1 MKVYFYALMAM
12 SLITTQINADEP
24 ATDSAENADE
34 IVVTSSILNPSRIL
48 NPLYV
53 IDGDEIE
60 DNATTSLGEA
70 VDSYLGVSIADY
82 GAAVGQPIIR
92 GMSGPRVKV
101 LKNGLVNRDV
111 SGLGADHLND
121 IDLNDLQQVEIIKGP
136 SSLLYANGTS
146 GGIINVVDNCIAPED
161 FTTQEFIAGLETQSV
176 NDGDS
181 QFFNYKNN
189 LNGFNVNVGYKKSE
203 FGNFDIPNDAIMHD
217 EDHEGHDEHEGEEE
231 LSYLENSDL
240 EIESTKFGISR
251 AGEWGHIGISVDNHE
266 SMYGIPYHGEHSDEE
281 GHDDH
286 DEHEGE
292 DDHEGDDD
300 HHDEHEGEDDHDEH
314 EGERIFST
322 TDQESFTIKGLYN
335 VNGSLI
341 NSVTYNYRDTDYSLI
356 EAHAEEEG
364 HDEHEGEEHEEH
376 APTVFSNDATEYGAI
391 FDLSNDNFIQKI
403 SLNFVDE
410 DSSIVGEEAFMNP
423 ANNEEFTIGY
433 FVSADLDMFYLD
445 AGFRLDQID
454 RTGSVTDED
463 HGDID
468 NYSIDDTTNSF
479 ALNLGR
485 DLSDTLDV
493 NFGFASVER
502 LPSVIELFMNGPHM
516 ATGRLE
522 TGNPNLQ
529 SETSNN
535 FDITFNYE
543 SGDFFAYASF
553 YVNDVDNYI
562 TLQDELDGHDD
573 HDDDDHG
580 DEHGDDD
587 HDDDHGDEHGDD
599 DHDDHAEHANLIHAD
614 YVQEDAEFRGYEFEF
629 GRTFRLGSG
638 DLRLSFG
645 RDDVNAEFSDG
656 HNVPRINP
664 ARNIYSLSYVEN
676 DWVFKLSLKD
686 VEKQD
691 DIGEGESVTDSYQ
704 MLNTRLTKTYNLN
717 GAGELKVSIFGSNLL
732 DEVARNHSSFVKKQ
746 VPLAGRN
753 YGAKFSYKF

>member
-12 SLITTQINADEP
+12 SLITTQINADESSP
-24 ATDSAENADE
+24 ESAENVE
-34 IVVTSSILNPSRIL
+34 EVEVTASILNPSRII

-53 IDGDEIE
+53 IDGSEIE
-60 DNATTSLGEA
+60 DDATTSLGEA

-92 GMSGPRVKV
+92 GMSGPRVKI
-101 LKNGLVNRDV
+101 LKNGMVNRDV
-111 SGLGADHLND
+111 SGLGVDHLND
-121 IDLNDLQQVEIIKGP
+121 IDLNDIEQIEIVKGP
-136 SSLLYANGTS
+136 SSLLYANGTI
-146 GGIINVVDNCIAPED
+146 GGIINVVDNCIAEGNYD
-161 FTTQEFIAGLETQSV
+161 KQEFIAGLETQSV
-176 NDGDS
+176 NDGDV
-181 QFFNYKNN
+181 QHLNYKNN
-189 LNGFNVNVGYKKSE
+189 IAGFNVNFGYKNSE
-203 FGNFDIPNDAIMHD
+203 FGNFDIPDGAVMHD
-217 EDHEGHDEHEGEEE
+217 EDHEGHDEHEEEEE
-231 LSYLENSDL
+231 LSYIENSDL

-251 AGEWGHIGISVDNHE
+251 AGAWGYFGVSVDNLE
-266 SMYGIPYHGEHSDEE
+266 SVYGIPYHGEHADEHGDE
-281 GHDDH
+281 HDDH
-286 DEHEGE
+286 D
-292 DDHEGDDD
+292 DDHGDDHDDD
-300 HHDEHEGEDDHDEH
+300 HAGDDHDDDDHGDEH

-322 TDQESFTIKGLYN
+322 TDSESLTVKGLYN
-335 VNGSLI
+335 LNGNLV
-341 NSVTYNYRDTDYSLI
+341 NSVTYNYRDTDYTLT

-364 HDEHEGEEHEEH
+364 HDEHEEEGHEEH

-433 FVSADLDMFYLD
+433 FMSADLDNFYLD
-445 AGFRLDQID
+445 AGFRIDQID

-468 NYSIDDTTNSF
+468 YYSIDDDTNSF
-479 ALNLGR
+479 ALSLGR
-485 DLSDTLDV
+485 DLSDSLDV
-493 NFGFASVER
+493 NFGFSSVER

-522 TGNPNLQ
+522 TGNPNLN

-535 FDITFNYE
+535 FDITFNFDN
-543 SGDFFAYASF
+543 GDFYAYASF
-553 YVNDVDNYI
+553 YINDVDNYI
-562 TLQDELDGHDD
+562 TLMDELDDHDD
-573 HDDDDHG
+573 HDDDHG
-580 DEHGDDD
+580 DEHGDDH
-587 HDDDHGDEHGDD
+587 HDDDHGDDHGDD

-629 GRTFRLGSG
+629 GRTFSLGSG
-638 DLRLSFG
+638 DLTLSFG

-664 ARNIYSLSYVEN
+664 SRNIYSLSYVEN

-686 VEKQD
+686 VEKQN

-704 MLNTRLTKTYNLN
+704 MLNTRLTKTFNLS
-717 GAGELKVSIFGSNLL
+717 GPGELKVSIFGSNLL

>member
-1 MKVYFYALMAM
+1 MKVHFYALMAM
-12 SLITTQINADEP
+12 SLIITQINANESSP
-24 ATDSAENADE
+24 ESTENVE
-34 IVVTSSILNPSRIL
+34 EVEVTASILNPNRII

-53 IDGDEIE
+53 IDGSEIE
-60 DNATTSLGEA
+60 DDATTSLGEA

-92 GMSGPRVKV
+92 GMSGPRVKI
-101 LKNGLVNRDV
+101 LKNGMVNRDV
-111 SGLGADHLND
+111 SGLGVDHLND
-121 IDLNDLQQVEIIKGP
+121 IDLNDIQQIEIVKGP
-136 SSLLYANGTS
+136 SSLLYANGTI
-146 GGIINVVDNCIAPED
+146 GGIINVVDNCIAEGNYD
-161 FTTQEFIAGLETQSV
+161 KQEFIAGLETQSV
-176 NDGDS
+176 NDGDV
-181 QFFNYKNN
+181 QHLNYKNN
-189 LNGFNVNVGYKKSE
+189 IAGFNVNFGYKNSE
-203 FGNFDIPNDAIMHD
+203 FGNFDIPDGAVMHD
-217 EDHEGHDEHEGEEE
+217 EDHEGHDEHEEEEE
-231 LSYLENSDL
+231 LSYIENSDL

-251 AGEWGHIGISVDNHE
+251 AGDWGYFGVSVDNLE
-266 SMYGIPYHGEHSDEE
+266 SIYGIPYHGEHDDEHGDE
-281 GHDDH
+281 HDDH
-286 DEHEGE
+286 D
-292 DDHEGDDD
+292 DDHGDDHDDD
-300 HHDEHEGEDDHDEH
+300 HADDDHDDDDHGDEH

-322 TDQESFTIKGLYN
+322 TDSESLTVKGLYN
-335 VNGSLI
+335 LNGNLV
-341 NSVTYNYRDTDYSLI
+341 NSVTYNYRDTDYTLT

-364 HDEHEGEEHEEH
+364 HDEHEEEEHEEH

-433 FVSADLDMFYLD
+433 FMSADLDNFYLD
-445 AGFRLDQID
+445 AGFRIDQID

-468 NYSIDDTTNSF
+468 YYSIDDDTNSF
-479 ALNLGR
+479 ALSLGR
-485 DLSDTLDV
+485 DLSDSLDV
-493 NFGFASVER
+493 NFGFSSVER

-522 TGNPNLQ
+522 TGNPNLN

-535 FDITFNYE
+535 FDITFNFDN
-543 SGDFFAYASF
+543 GDFYAYASF
-553 YVNDVDNYI
+553 YINDVDNYI
-562 TLQDELDGHDD
+562 TLMDELDDHDD
-573 HDDDDHG
+573 HDDDHG

-587 HDDDHGDEHGDD
+587 HDDDHGDDHGDD

-629 GRTFRLGSG
+629 GRTFSLGSG
-638 DLRLSFG
+638 DLTLSFG

-664 ARNIYSLSYVEN
+664 SRNIYSLSYVEN

-686 VEKQD
+686 VEKQN
-691 DIGEGESVTDSYQ
+691 DIGEGESITDSYQ
-704 MLNTRLTKTYNLN
+704 MLNTRLTKTFNLS
-717 GAGELKVSIFGSNLL
+717 GPGELKVSIFGSNLL

>member
-12 SLITTQINADEP
+12 SLTITQLNADESS
-24 ATDSAENADE
+24 DLNSSDADE

-92 GMSGPRVKV
+92 GMSGPRVKI
-101 LKNGLVNRDV
+101 LKNGMVNRDV

-121 IDLNDLQQVEIIKGP
+121 IDLNDLQQVEIVKGP

-181 QFFNYKNN
+181 QYFNFKDN

-203 FGNFDIPNDAIMHD
+203 FGNFDIPDDAVMHD

-251 AGEWGHIGISVDNHE
+251 AGEWGYVGISVDNHE

-286 DEHEGE
+286 D
-292 DDHEGDDD
+292 DDHGDEHGDDD
-300 HHDEHEGEDDHDEH
+300 HDDDHGDEHADDDHDEH

-335 VNGSLI
+335 LNSNLI
-341 NSVTYNYRDTDYSLI
+341 NSVTYNYRDTEYSLT

-479 ALNLGR
+479 ALSLGR

-493 NFGFASVER
+493 NFGLASVER
-502 LPSVIELFMNGPHM
+502 LPSVIELFMNGPHL

-535 FDITFNYE
+535 IDITFNYE

-573 HDDDDHG
+573 HDDDHG

-587 HDDDHGDEHGDD
+587 HDDDHGDEHADD
-599 DHDDHAEHANLIHAD
+599 NHDDHGEFENLIHAD

-629 GRTFRLGSG
+629 GRTFTLGSG

-676 DWVFKLSLKD
+676 DWVFKIDLKD
-686 VEKQD
+686 VEKQN
-691 DIGEGESVTDSYQ
+691 DIAEGETVTDSYQ
-704 MLNTRLTKTYNLN
+704 MLNTRLTKTFNIS

-732 DEVARNHSSFVKKQ
+732 DEAARNHSSFVKKQ

>member
-1 MKVYFYALMAM
+1 MKVHFYALMAM

-53 IDGDEIE
+53 IDGDEIQ

-70 VDSYLGVSIADY
+70 VDGYLGVSIADY

-136 SSLLYANGTS
+136 SSLLYANGTI

-161 FTTQEFIAGLETQSV
+161 FTTQEFVAGLETQSV

-181 QFFNYKNN
+181 QFFNYKDN

-251 AGEWGHIGISVDNHE
+251 AGEWGYFGISVDNHE
-266 SMYGIPYHGEHSDEE
+266 SMYGIPYHGEHE
-281 GHDDH
+281 
-286 DEHEGE
+286 DEHG
-292 DDHEGDDD
+292 
-300 HHDEHEGEDDHDEH
+300 DEHGDEDGDEHGDEHGDEDGHDEH

-335 VNGSLI
+335 LNGNLI
-341 NSVTYNYRDTDYSLI
+341 KSVTYNYRDTDYSLI

-364 HDEHEGEEHEEH
+364 HDEHAGEDEHL
-376 APTVFSNDATEYGAI
+376 PTVFSNDATEYGAI

-403 SLNFVDE
+403 ALNFVDE
-410 DSSIVGEEAFMNP
+410 DSSIVGEEKFMEP
-423 ANNEEFTIGY
+423 ANNEEFTLGY
-433 FVSADLDMFYLD
+433 FVSTDLDMFYLD
-445 AGFRLDQID
+445 AGFRIDQIE
-454 RTGSVTDED
+454 RTGSVADKE

-468 NYSIDDTTNSF
+468 SYTIDDDTNSF

-485 DLSDTLDV
+485 DLSDSLDV
-493 NFGFASVER
+493 SFGFASVER

-522 TGNPNLQ
+522 TGNPNLE

-573 HDDDDHG
+573 DEHG
-580 DEHGDDD
+580 DEHGD
-587 HDDDHGDEHGDD
+587 EF
-599 DHDDHAEHANLIHAD
+599 ANLIHAD

-645 RDDVNAEFSDG
+645 RDDVNAEFTDG

-691 DIGEGESVTDSYQ
+691 DIGEGETVTDSYQ
-704 MLNTRLTKTYNLN
+704 MLNTRLTKTFDIS
-717 GAGELKVSIFGSNLL
+717 GAGDLKVSIFGSNLL
-732 DEVARNHSSFVKKQ
+732 DEAARNHSSFVKKQ

-753 YGAKFSYKF
+753 YGAKFIYNF

>member
-1 MKVYFYALMAM
+1 MAM

-70 VDSYLGVSIADY
+70 VDGYLGVSIADY

-121 IDLNDLQQVEIIKGP
+121 IDLNDLQQIEIIKGP
-136 SSLLYANGTS
+136 SSLLYANGTI

-181 QFFNYKNN
+181 QFFNYKDN

-251 AGEWGHIGISVDNHE
+251 AGEWGYFGISVDNHE

-281 GHDDH
+281 GHDD
-286 DEHEGE
+286 
-292 DDHEGDDD
+292 
-300 HHDEHEGEDDHDEH
+300 HDEHEGEDDHDEH

-479 ALNLGR
+479 ALSLGR

-562 TLQDELDGHDD
+562 TLQDELDGHDGHDD

-599 DHDDHAEHANLIHAD
+599 DHDDHDEFANLIHAD
-614 YVQEDAEFRGYEFEF
+614 YVQKDAEFRGYEFEF

-645 RDDVNAEFSDG
+645 RDDVNAEFTDG

-691 DIGEGESVTDSYQ
+691 DIGVGETVTDSYQ
-704 MLNTRLTKTYNLN
+704 MLNTRLTKTFDIS
-717 GAGELKVSIFGSNLL
+717 GAGDLKVSIFGSNLL
-732 DEVARNHSSFVKKQ
+732 DEAARNHSSFVKKQ

-753 YGAKFSYKF
+753 YGAKFVYNF

>member
-1 MKVYFYALMAM
+1 MKVHFYALMAM

-24 ATDSAENADE
+24 AMDSAKNVDE
-34 IVVTSSILNPSRIL
+34 VVVTSSILNPSRIL

-53 IDGDEIE
+53 IDGDEIQ

-70 VDSYLGVSIADY
+70 VDGYLGVSIADY

-181 QFFNYKNN
+181 QFFNYKDN

-251 AGEWGHIGISVDNHE
+251 AGEWGYVGISVDNHE

-292 DDHEGDDD
+292 DD
-300 HHDEHEGEDDHDEH
+300 HDEHEGEDDHDEH

-391 FDLSNDNFIQKI
+391 FDLSNDSFIQKI

-479 ALNLGR
+479 ALSLGR

-573 HDDDDHG
+573 HDDDHG

-599 DHDDHAEHANLIHAD
+599 DHDDHDEFANLLHAD

-645 RDDVNAEFSDG
+645 RDDVNAEFTDG

-691 DIGEGESVTDSYQ
+691 DIGEGETVTDSYQ
-704 MLNTRLTKTYNLN
+704 MLNTRLTKTFDIS
-717 GAGELKVSIFGSNLL
+717 GAGDLKVSIFGSNLL
-732 DEVARNHSSFVKKQ
+732 DEAARNHSSFVKKQ

-753 YGAKFSYKF
+753 YGAKFVYNF

>member
-1 MKVYFYALMAM
+1 MKVHFYALMAM

-24 ATDSAENADE
+24 AMDSAKNVDE
-34 IVVTSSILNPSRIL
+34 VVVTSSILNPSRIL

-70 VDSYLGVSIADY
+70 VDGYLGVSIADY

-181 QFFNYKNN
+181 QFFNYKDN

-203 FGNFDIPNDAIMHD
+203 FGNFDIPSDAIMHD

-251 AGEWGHIGISVDNHE
+251 AGEWGYFGISVDNHE

-292 DDHEGDDD
+292 DD
-300 HHDEHEGEDDHDEH
+300 HDEHEGEDDHDEH

-364 HDEHEGEEHEEH
+364 HDEHEGEEHEDEEHEEH

-479 ALNLGR
+479 ALSLGR

-587 HDDDHGDEHGDD
+587 HDDHDEF
-599 DHDDHAEHANLIHAD
+599 ANLIHAD

-645 RDDVNAEFSDG
+645 RDDVNAEFTDG

-691 DIGEGESVTDSYQ
+691 DIGEGETVTDSYQ
-704 MLNTRLTKTYNLN
+704 MLNTRLTKTFDIS
-717 GAGELKVSIFGSNLL
+717 GAGDLKVSIFGSNLL
-732 DEVARNHSSFVKKQ
+732 DEAARNHSSFVKKQ

-753 YGAKFSYKF
+753 YGAKFVYNF

>member
-1 MKVYFYALMAM
+1 MKVHFYALMAM

-24 ATDSAENADE
+24 AMDSAKNVDE
-34 IVVTSSILNPSRIL
+34 VVVTSSILNPSRIL

-70 VDSYLGVSIADY
+70 VDGYLGVSIADY

-181 QFFNYKNN
+181 QFFNYKDN

-251 AGEWGHIGISVDNHE
+251 AGEWGYVGISVDNHE

-292 DDHEGDDD
+292 DD
-300 HHDEHEGEDDHDEH
+300 HDEHEGEDDHDEH

-479 ALNLGR
+479 ALSLGR

-587 HDDDHGDEHGDD
+587 DHGDEHGDD
-599 DHDDHAEHANLIHAD
+599 DHDDHDEFANLIHAD

-645 RDDVNAEFSDG
+645 RDDVNAEFTDG

-691 DIGEGESVTDSYQ
+691 DIGEGETVTDSYQ
-704 MLNTRLTKTYNLN
+704 MLNTRLTKTFDIS
-717 GAGELKVSIFGSNLL
+717 GAGDLKVSIFGSNLL
-732 DEVARNHSSFVKKQ
+732 DEAARNHSSFVKKQ

-753 YGAKFSYKF
+753 YGAKFVYNF

>member
-1 MKVYFYALMAM
+1 MKVHFYALMAM
-12 SLITTQINADEP
+12 SLISTQIQANESSI
-24 ATDSAENADE
+24 DSAENVE
-34 IVVTSSILNPSRIL
+34 EVEVTASILNPSRII

-53 IDGDEIE
+53 IDGSEIE
-60 DNATTSLGEA
+60 DDATTSLGEA

-92 GMSGPRVKV
+92 GMSGPRVKI
-101 LKNGLVNRDV
+101 LKNGMVNRDV
-111 SGLGADHLND
+111 SGLGVDHLND
-121 IDLNDLQQVEIIKGP
+121 IDLNDIQQVEIVKGP
-136 SSLLYANGTS
+136 SSLLYANGTI
-146 GGIINVVDNCIAPED
+146 GGIINVVDNCIIEENLD
-161 FTTQEFIAGLETQSV
+161 KQEFIAGLETQSV
-176 NDGDS
+176 NDGDV
-181 QFFNYKNN
+181 QHFNYKNN
-189 LNGFNVNVGYKKSE
+189 IGGFNVNFGYKNSE
-203 FGNFDIPNDAIMHD
+203 FGNFDVPDGAVMHD
-217 EDHEGHDEHEGEEE
+217 EDHEGHDEHEEEEE
-231 LSYLENSDL
+231 LSYIENSDL

-251 AGEWGHIGISVDNHE
+251 AGDWGYFGVSVDNLE
-266 SMYGIPYHGEHSDEE
+266 SIYGIPYHGEHDDEHGDE
-281 GHDDH
+281 HDDH
-286 DEHEGE
+286 D
-292 DDHEGDDD
+292 DDHGDDHDDHADDD
-300 HHDEHEGEDDHDEH
+300 HDDDDHGDEH

-322 TDQESFTIKGLYN
+322 TDSESLTVKGLYN
-335 VNGSLI
+335 LNGNLV
-341 NSVTYNYRDTDYSLI
+341 NSVTYNYRDTDYTLT

-364 HDEHEGEEHEEH
+364 HDEHEEEEHEEH

-433 FVSADLDMFYLD
+433 FMSADLDNFYLD
-445 AGFRLDQID
+445 AGFRIDQID

-468 NYSIDDTTNSF
+468 YYSIDDDTNSF
-479 ALNLGR
+479 ALSLGR
-485 DLSDTLDV
+485 DLSDSLDV
-493 NFGFASVER
+493 NFGFSSVER

-522 TGNPNLQ
+522 TGNPNLN

-535 FDITFNYE
+535 FDITFNFDN
-543 SGDFFAYASF
+543 GDFYAYASF
-553 YVNDVDNYI
+553 YINDVDNYI
-562 TLQDELDGHDD
+562 TLMDELDDHDD
-573 HDDDDHG
+573 HDDDHG

-587 HDDDHGDEHGDD
+587 HDDDHGDDHGDD

-629 GRTFRLGSG
+629 GRTFSLGSG
-638 DLRLSFG
+638 DLTLSFG

-664 ARNIYSLSYVEN
+664 SRNIYSLSYVEN

-686 VEKQD
+686 VEKQN

-704 MLNTRLTKTYNLN
+704 MLNTRLTKH
-717 GAGELKVSIFGSNLL
+717 SI
-732 DEVARNHSSFVKKQ
+732 
-746 VPLAGRN
+746 
-753 YGAKFSYKF
+753 

>member
-12 SLITTQINADEP
+12 SLTITQLNADESS
-24 ATDSAENADE
+24 DLNSSDADE

-92 GMSGPRVKV
+92 GMSGPRVKI
-101 LKNGLVNRDV
+101 LKNGMVNRDV

-121 IDLNDLQQVEIIKGP
+121 IDLNDLQQVEIVKGP

-181 QFFNYKNN
+181 QYFNFKDN

-203 FGNFDIPNDAIMHD
+203 FGNFDIPDDAVMHD

-251 AGEWGHIGISVDNHE
+251 AGEWGYVGISVDNHE

-286 DEHEGE
+286 D
-292 DDHEGDDD
+292 DDHGDEHGDDD
-300 HHDEHEGEDDHDEH
+300 HDDDHGDEHADDDHDEH

-335 VNGSLI
+335 LNSNLI
-341 NSVTYNYRDTDYSLI
+341 NSVTYNYRDTEYSLT

-479 ALNLGR
+479 ALSLGR

-493 NFGFASVER
+493 NFGLASVER
-502 LPSVIELFMNGPHM
+502 LPSVIELFMNGPHL

-535 FDITFNYE
+535 IDITFNYE

-573 HDDDDHG
+573 HDDD
-580 DEHGDDD
+580 
-587 HDDDHGDEHGDD
+587 HGDEHGDD
-599 DHDDHAEHANLIHAD
+599 DHDDHGEFENLIHAD

-629 GRTFRLGSG
+629 GRTFTLGSG

-676 DWVFKLSLKD
+676 DWVFKIDLKD
-686 VEKQD
+686 VEKQN
-691 DIGEGESVTDSYQ
+691 DIAEGETMTDSYQ
-704 MLNTRLTKTYNLN
+704 MLNTRLTKTFNIS

-732 DEVARNHSSFVKKQ
+732 DEAARNHSSFVKKQ

>member
-1 MKVYFYALMAM
+1 MKVHFYALMAM

-24 ATDSAENADE
+24 AMDSAKNVDE
-34 IVVTSSILNPSRIL
+34 VVVTSSILNPSRIL

-53 IDGDEIE
+53 IDGDEIQ

-70 VDSYLGVSIADY
+70 VDGYLGVSIADY

-181 QFFNYKNN
+181 QFFNYKDN

-251 AGEWGHIGISVDNHE
+251 AGEWGYFGISVDNHE

-292 DDHEGDDD
+292 DD
-300 HHDEHEGEDDHDEH
+300 HDEHEGEDDHDEH

-341 NSVTYNYRDTDYSLI
+341 NSVTYNYRDTDYSLT

-364 HDEHEGEEHEEH
+364 HDEHEDEEHEEH

-479 ALNLGR
+479 ALSLGR

-587 HDDDHGDEHGDD
+587 DHGDEHGDD
-599 DHDDHAEHANLIHAD
+599 DHDDHDEFANLIHAD

-645 RDDVNAEFSDG
+645 RDDVNAEFTDG

-691 DIGEGESVTDSYQ
+691 DIGEGETVTDSYQ
-704 MLNTRLTKTYNLN
+704 MLNTRLTKTFDIS
-717 GAGELKVSIFGSNLL
+717 GAGDLKVSIFGSNLL
-732 DEVARNHSSFVKKQ
+732 DEAARNHSSFVKKQ

-753 YGAKFSYKF
+753 YGAKFVYNF

>member
-1 MKVYFYALMAM
+1 MKVHFYALMAM

-24 ATDSAENADE
+24 ATDPAENADE

-60 DNATTSLGEA
+60 NNATTSLGEA
-70 VDSYLGVSIADY
+70 VDGYLGVSIADY

-92 GMSGPRVKV
+92 GMSGPRVKI

-161 FTTQEFIAGLETQSV
+161 FTTQEFIVGLETQSV

-181 QFFNYKNN
+181 QFFNYKDN

-203 FGNFDIPNDAIMHD
+203 FGNFDIPNDAIMHE

-231 LSYLENSDL
+231 LSYIENSDL

-251 AGEWGHIGISVDNHE
+251 AGEWGYFGISVDNHE

-292 DDHEGDDD
+292 DEHEGD
-300 HHDEHEGEDDHDEH
+300 DEH

-335 VNGSLI
+335 VNGNLI

-364 HDEHEGEEHEEH
+364 HDEHEDEEHEEH

-403 SLNFVDE
+403 ALNFVDE
-410 DSSIVGEEAFMNP
+410 DSSIAGEEAFMNP

-479 ALNLGR
+479 ALSLGR

-645 RDDVNAEFSDG
+645 RDDVNAEFNDG

-691 DIGEGESVTDSYQ
+691 DIGEGETVTDSYQ
-704 MLNTRLTKTYNLN
+704 MLNTRLTKTFDIS
-717 GAGELKVSIFGSNLL
+717 GAGDLKVSIFGSNLL
-732 DEVARNHSSFVKKQ
+732 DEAARNHSSFVKKQ
-746 VPLAGRN
+746 VPLAGRS
-753 YGAKFSYKF
+753 YGAKFVYNF

>member
-1 MKVYFYALMAM
+1 MKVHFYALMAM

-24 ATDSAENADE
+24 AMDSAKNVDE
-34 IVVTSSILNPSRIL
+34 VVVTSSILNPSRIL

-53 IDGDEIE
+53 IDGDEIQ

-70 VDSYLGVSIADY
+70 VDGYLGVSIADY

-181 QFFNYKNN
+181 QFFNYKDN

-251 AGEWGHIGISVDNHE
+251 AGEWGYVGISVDNHE

-292 DDHEGDDD
+292 DD
-300 HHDEHEGEDDHDEH
+300 HDEHEGEDDHDEH

-376 APTVFSNDATEYGAI
+376 APTVFSNAATEYGAI

-479 ALNLGR
+479 ALSLGR

-573 HDDDDHG
+573 HDDDHG

-599 DHDDHAEHANLIHAD
+599 DHDDHDEFANLIHAD

-691 DIGEGESVTDSYQ
+691 DIGEGETVTDSYQ
-704 MLNTRLTKTYNLN
+704 MLNTRLTKTFDIS
-717 GAGELKVSIFGSNLL
+717 GAGDLKVSIFGSNLL
-732 DEVARNHSSFVKKQ
+732 DEAARNHSSFVKKQ

-753 YGAKFSYKF
+753 YGAKFVYNF

>member
-1 MKVYFYALMAM
+1 MKVHFYALMAM
-12 SLITTQINADEP
+12 SLIITQINADEP
-24 ATDSAENADE
+24 ATDSAENVE
-34 IVVTSSILNPSRIL
+34 QVEVTVSILNPSRII

-53 IDGDEIE
+53 IDGSEIE
-60 DNATTSLGEA
+60 DDATTSLGEA

-92 GMSGPRVKV
+92 GMSGPRVKI
-101 LKNGLVNRDV
+101 LKNGMVNRDV
-111 SGLGADHLND
+111 SGLGVDHLND
-121 IDLNDLQQVEIIKGP
+121 IDLNDIEQIEIVKGP
-136 SSLLYANGTS
+136 SSLLYANGTI
-146 GGIINVVDNCIAPED
+146 GGIINVVDNCIAEGNYD
-161 FTTQEFIAGLETQSV
+161 KQEFVAGLETQSV
-176 NDGDS
+176 NDGDV
-181 QFFNYKNN
+181 QHFNYKNN
-189 LNGFNVNVGYKKSE
+189 IAGFNVNVGYKNSE
-203 FGNFDIPNDAIMHD
+203 FGNFDVPDGAVMHD
-217 EDHEGHDEHEGEEE
+217 EDHEGHDEHEEEEE
-231 LSYLENSDL
+231 LSYIENSDL
-240 EIESTKFGISR
+240 EMESTKFGISR
-251 AGEWGHIGISVDNHE
+251 AGDWGYFGVSADNLE
-266 SMYGIPYHGEHSDEE
+266 SIYGIPYHGEHGDE
-281 GHDDH
+281 HDDH
-286 DEHEGE
+286 D
-292 DDHEGDDD
+292 DDHGDDHDDHADDD
-300 HHDEHEGEDDHDEH
+300 HDDDDHGDEH

-322 TDQESFTIKGLYN
+322 TDQETLTVKGLYN
-335 VNGSLI
+335 LNGNLVNSF
-341 NSVTYNYRDTDYSLI
+341 TYNYRDTDYTLT

-364 HDEHEGEEHEEH
+364 HDEHEEEEHEEH

-433 FVSADLDMFYLD
+433 FMSADLDNFYLD
-445 AGFRLDQID
+445 AGFRIDQID

-468 NYSIDDTTNSF
+468 YYSIDDDTNSF
-479 ALNLGR
+479 ALSLGR
-485 DLSDTLDV
+485 DLNNSLDV
-493 NFGFASVER
+493 NFGFSSVER

-522 TGNPNLQ
+522 TGNPNLN

-535 FDITFNYE
+535 FDITFNFDN
-543 SGDFFAYASF
+543 GDFYAYASF
-553 YVNDVDNYI
+553 YINDVDNYI
-562 TLQDELDGHDD
+562 TLQDELDD
-573 HDDDDHG
+573 HDDHG

-587 HDDDHGDEHGDD
+587 HDDHDDHGDEHGDD
-599 DHDDHAEHANLIHAD
+599 DHDDHAEHANLIHAN
-614 YVQEDAEFRGYEFEF
+614 YIQQDAEFRGYEFEF
-629 GRTFRLGSG
+629 GRTFSLGSG
-638 DLRLSFG
+638 DLTLSFG

-686 VEKQD
+686 VEKQN

-704 MLNTRLTKTYNLN
+704 MLNTRLTKTFNLN
-717 GAGELKVSIFGSNLL
+717 GPGELKVSIFGSNLL

-753 YGAKFSYKF
+753 YGIKFNYKF

>member
-1 MKVYFYALMAM
+1 MKVFFYGLMAM

-24 ATDSAENADE
+24 SSDSSEDVE
-34 IVVTSSILNPSRIL
+34 QVEVTASILNSSKII

-60 DNATTSLGEA
+60 YDVTTSLGEA

-92 GMSGPRVKV
+92 GMSGPRVKI
-101 LKNGLVNRDV
+101 LKNGMVNRDV
-111 SGLGADHLND
+111 SGIGADHLND
-121 IDLNDLQQVEIIKGP
+121 IDLNDLQQIEIVKGP
-136 SSLLYANGTS
+136 SSLLYANGTI
-146 GGIINVVDNCIAPED
+146 GGIINVVNNGIAEENFD
-161 FTTQEFIAGLETQSV
+161 KQEFITGLETQSV
-176 NDGDS
+176 NDGDI
-181 QFFNYKNN
+181 QHFNYKENI
-189 LNGFNVNVGYKKSE
+189 NGFNVNVGHKKSE
-203 FGNFDIPNDAIMHD
+203 FGNFDIPDGAVMHD
-217 EDHEGHDEHEGEEE
+217 DHQDAEEEE
-231 LSYLENSDL
+231 LSYLKNSDL

-251 AGEWGHIGISVDNHE
+251 AGEWGYFGISVDNHE
-266 SMYGIPYHGEHSDEE
+266 SMYGIPYHGEH
-281 GHDDH
+281 DDT
-286 DEHEGE
+286 
-292 DDHEGDDD
+292 DHPGDDAD
-300 HHDEHEGEDDHDEH
+300 LHPEH

-322 TDQESFTIKGLYN
+322 TDQESFTTKGLYN
-335 VNGSLI
+335 VNGNLV
-341 NSVTYNYRDTDYSLI
+341 NSVSYNYRDTDYSLT

-364 HDEHEGEEHEEH
+364 HEEPEEEEH

-433 FVSADLDMFYLD
+433 FVSADLDNFYLD
-445 AGFRLDQID
+445 AGFRIDQIE
-454 RTGSVTDED
+454 RSSSVADED

-468 NYSIDDTTNSF
+468 YYSIDHDTNSF
-479 ALNLGR
+479 ALSLGR
-485 DLSDTLDV
+485 DLSDSLDV
-493 NFGFASVER
+493 NFGFSSVER

-522 TGNPNLQ
+522 TGNPYLN

-535 FDITFNYE
+535 FDITFNFDN
-543 SGDFFAYASF
+543 GDFYAYASF
-553 YVNDVDNYI
+553 YINDVDNYI
-562 TLQDELDGHDD
+562 ILQDEL
-573 HDDDDHG
+573 
-580 DEHGDDD
+580 DD
-587 HDDDHGDEHGDD
+587 HDDDHDTDHPGDD
-599 DHDDHAEHANLIHAD
+599 ADPHPEHANLIHAD

-629 GRTFRLGSG
+629 GRTFSLGSG
-638 DLRLSFG
+638 DLTLSFG

-656 HNVPRINP
+656 NNVPRINP

-686 VEKQD
+686 VEKQK
-691 DIGEGESVTDSYQ
+691 DIGEGESATDSYQ
-704 MLNTRLTKTYNLN
+704 MLNTRLTKTFNLR
-717 GAGELKVSIFGSNLL
+717 GPGELKVSIFGSNLL

-753 YGAKFSYKF
+753 YGVKFSYKF